1 MTASLYLKVRLI
13 LYVDFK
19 DEVKEVK
26 TSFECGISLEGYRDI
41 KEGDVIEAYL
51 MEEIAPQL

>member
-1 MTASLYLKVRLI
+1 MVLLYLKVRLT
-13 LYVDFK
+13 LLRRFK

-51 MEEIAPQL
+51 MEEVAPQI